1 MSCVGQ
7 GGVDSFVIHGDEYGE
22 PISEDAM
29 RFRLLF
35 SGEIKAH
42 KELDIKPPHKHAI
55 RTYDG
60 RQLKVPTNDKQNSR
74 FNDNRPSVFRF
85 I

>member
-1 MSCVGQ
+1 MGIEETNRNPKILI
-7 GGVDSFVIHGDEYGE
+7 GVFVALTQLCCTPQLHVSYH
-22 PISEDAM
+22 
-29 RFRLLF
+29 F
-35 SGEIKAH
+35 SLTA
-42 KELDIKPPHKHAI
+42 
-55 RTYDG
+55 DG